1 MRQRVS
7 KHLRPS
13 PNPDTQRRTMPKTKW
28 TAIVWP
34 AFLAACL
41 LELLVFACVDPHELH
56 WLGQPME
63 FSRQGVYTLAFF
75 AFWLVTLVASG
86 LTALLS
92 LSPAEVND

>member
-41 LELLVFACVDPHELH
+41 LELLVFAFVDPHELH
-56 WLGQPME
+56 WLGQALE

>member
-1 MRQRVS
+1 MR
-7 KHLRPS
+7 KA
-13 PNPDTQRRTMPKTKW
+13 KW

-41 LELLVFACVDPHELH
+41 LEVLVFAFVDPHDLH
-56 WLGQPME
+56 WLGRPVE

-75 AFWLVTLVASG
+75 AFWAITLVASAMA
-86 LTALLS
+86 ALLS